1 MKYTIKM
8 GCGHIEKRELHGSS
22 RYIEDTIKFLKT
34 SICGK
39 CYMKEQLKNNL
50 EAGYV
55 EVRVSYHDY
64 KFRYKSLPYIPDSY
78 NKVDRTIIVCM
89 PPDIAARANERKAK
103 QEKIRAEREEK
114 KRLEQ
119 QQKAECAAARAAAL
133 LAAKAAKRNVHE
145 QPEPVKPPVP
155 KERLKLRPPEATL
168 FLKKLALEFNKKYSV
183 ACTEVAK
190 RDVRC
195 TYSRLHL
202 FYSSYGKNEW
212 EQLVANNDIINLPA
226 SKIVQLAQH
235 YYDNTPKDR
244 YGCVRRY

>member
-1 MKYTIKM
+1 MKYKIKM
-8 GCGHIEKRELHGSS
+8 GCGHIEERELHGSS
-22 RYIEDTIKFLKT
+22 RYIEDTLKFLKK

-50 EAGYV
+50 DAGYV

-78 NKVDRTIIVCM
+78 NKADRTIIVCM
-89 PPDIAARANERKAK
+89 PPDIAERANERIAK

-119 QQKAECAAARAAAL
+119 QQKAERAAARAAAML
-133 LAAKAAKRNVHE
+133 TAKAAKRKIPE
-145 QPEPVKPPVP
+145 QPEPLKPPVP
-155 KERLKLRPPEATL
+155 KKRLKLRPPEATL
-168 FLKKLALEFNKKYSV
+168 FLKKLALEFNKKYSM

-212 EQLVANNDIINLPA
+212 EQLVANNDILNLPA
-226 SKIVQLAQH
+226 SKIVRLAQH